1 MTVRY
6 RAEDFFISPDFRL
19 WIGSVRLH
27 EPTTNLHTHDFW
39 ELASVISGRGCH
51 ILEGEEFELAP
62 GDVFVINNTLAH
74 GFSGSEDLEITNVLF
89 EPDAILQPSPETS
102 QLPGFHALFFF
113 EPFYRH
119 TGHFRSCLR
128 LTESE
133 LKEHK
138 RMLGMMD
145 TEFRDRAPAY
155 QSVMESV
162 FNLMV
167 VNLSRLYSLHEERG
181 ESGRIMR
188 LSRVVSHMQS
198 HFSEPILLDELLG
211 IARMSKNHF
220 LRVFRQCY
228 GTSPINYLI
237 RLRLEKSCE
246 LLEHSGK
253 NITEIAFEAGF
264 SDSNYYTR
272 QFSKTYGMSPRAYRQ
287 QRREATRV

>member
-6 RAEDFFISPDFRL
+6 RAEDFFISLDFRL

-27 EPTTNLHTHDFW
+27 EPSMNLHTHDFW
-39 ELASVISGRGCH
+39 ELASVISGRGYH

-62 GDVFVINNTLAH
+62 GDVFVINHEIAH

-89 EPDAILQPSPETS
+89 DPEAILHPSPETS
-102 QLPGFHALFFF
+102 RLPGFHALFFF
-113 EPFYRH
+113 EPFYRQ
-119 TGHFRSCLR
+119 TGHFRSCMQ

-133 LKEHK
+133 MSEHK
-138 RMLGMMD
+138 RMLDMMA
-145 TEFRDRAPAY
+145 TEFRDRPPAY
-155 QSVMESV
+155 QSVMTSV

-167 VNLSRLYSLHEERG
+167 VNLSRLHSLHEERG

-188 LSRVVSHMQS
+188 LSRVVSHMQN
-198 HFSEPILLDELLG
+198 HFYEPILLDELLE
-211 IARMSKNHF
+211 IVRMSKNHF

-228 GTSPINYLI
+228 GTSPIDYLI
-237 RLRLEKSCE
+237 RLRLEKSCG

-264 SDSNYYTR
+264 NDSNYYTR
-272 QFSKTYGMSPRAYRQ
+272 QFSRTYGMSPRAYRYQ
-287 QRREATRV
+287 FRESA